1 MAIFITR
8 SRTSTEAGTGPS
20 LTLSEITLTKPRMAK
35 RQHAELS
42 NDKPI
47 RPDGALIIS
56 YRNQTVITG
65 SEPRGSRIK
74 SNTNPD

>member
-1 MAIFITR
+1 
-8 SRTSTEAGTGPS
+8 
-20 LTLSEITLTKPRMAK
+20 MAK
-35 RQHAELS
+35 RQHTELS

>member
-1 MAIFITR
+1 
-8 SRTSTEAGTGPS
+8 
-20 LTLSEITLTKPRMAK
+20 MAK

-56 YRNQTVITG
+56 YPNQTVITG
-65 SEPRGSRIK
+65 SEPRGSHIK
-74 SNTNPD
+74 SNTSPD

>member
-1 MAIFITR
+1 
-8 SRTSTEAGTGPS
+8 
-20 LTLSEITLTKPRMAK
+20 MAK

-47 RPDGALIIS
+47 RPDRALIIS
-56 YRNQTVITG
+56 YRNQTVITA
-65 SEPRGSRIK
+65 SEPRGTGIK